1 MDDVTSKLKKLF
13 KTKPK
18 GFKGSGQKLGS
29 NAQAAS
35 SAISAPARPSQ
46 PTARR
51 LPQPASPREKPTP
64 PASKHPLGLRS
75 APASDRTD
83 VPPAS
88 VLTTGAYIAPEEEE
102 PTEAQ
107 KEAFALLRIA
117 PQRGAAAEILSKV
130 LRNIVEHPTE
140 AKYRKLK
147 LNNKKVQQ
155 CVVNVDGGLE
165 LLQASGFELVFDES
179 SPEPQAAAPSHVPDH
194 VPSSEAADP
203 AQAQPDCQAGA
214 LGSESK
220 GEAPAAECE
229 AVGYLW
235 FPEEAELWVLQAA
248 LQLLRP
254 LTPLPFSKPSKGN
267 TASTGSEQP
276 PPQLPFTGQSRT
288 ASSGSS
294 QAAISDQ
301 PATSQAAVGPASAGL
316 GSSSSSS
323 TRLGTASSNQPATSH
338 AATGA
343 PTAGVGS
350 SSSSSSSTR
359 LGTASEPTQLGG
371 RSQAGRHD
379 TSATG
384 RGGQES
390 PHSGPTASAPIN
402 LAEPRPRK
410 TQVLLPS
417 ETDAQVPEWVFQQ
430 SPAELKQAFM
440 TAKKR
445 REMDSMLMTRAYRE
459 KLAGGKTQKG
469 AYIYAVIRVRLPEG
483 LLLQGEFNAREPV
496 TAVFEW
502 VSDCLRDPSLTY
514 ELILPTRRPLVTSM
528 GRVSEADL
536 LPSALL
542 NLRFDSPQQMPSLRN
557 TLLQQVE

>member
-1 MDDVTSKLKKLF
+1 MDEVTSKLKKLF
-13 KTKPK
+13 KTKTKSK

-35 SAISAPARPSQ
+35 SATSAPARPS
-46 PTARR
+46 PT
-51 LPQPASPREKPTP
+51 PQHFPQQASPRESPTP

-75 APASDRTD
+75 APPSDRTD

-117 PQRGAAAEILSKV
+117 PQKGAAAEILSKV
-130 LRNIVEHPTE
+130 LRNIVEHPAE

-155 CVVNVDGGLE
+155 CVVNVDGSLE

-179 SPEPQAAAPSHVPDH
+179 SPEPQAAAPSHVTDP
-194 VPSSEAADP
+194 VPSNEAADA
-203 AQAQPDCQAGA
+203 AQAQPDSQAGA
-214 LGSESK
+214 LLSESK
-220 GEAPAAECE
+220 GAAPAAEC
-229 AVGYLW
+229 AAIGYLW
-235 FPEEAELWVLQAA
+235 FPEEAELWLLQAA

-254 LTPLPFSKPSKGN
+254 LTPLPFSKPSTGS
-267 TASTGSEQP
+267 TASMRSEPTP
-276 PPQLPFTGQSRT
+276 PHLPFTGQSHI

-294 QAAISDQ
+294 HAASSSQ
-301 PATSQAAVGPASAGL
+301 PATSHAASGPAAAGM
-316 GSSSSSS
+316 GSSSS
-323 TRLGTASSNQPATSH
+323 TRLGT
-338 AATGA
+338 
-343 PTAGVGS
+343 V
-350 SSSSSSSTR
+350 
-359 LGTASEPTQLGG
+359 SEQAQLSG
-371 RSQAGRHD
+371 RSQAGLHD
-379 TSATG
+379 TATG

-390 PHSGPTASAPIN
+390 PQSGPTAPAPIN

-410 TQVLLPS
+410 TQVLLPA
-417 ETDAQVPEWVFQQ
+417 ETDAQVPDWVFHQ
-430 SPAELKQAFM
+430 SPADLKQAFM

-469 AYIYAVIRVRLPEG
+469 TYIYAVIRVRLPEG

-496 TAVFEW
+496 TTVFEW

-542 NLRFDSPQQMPSLRN
+542 NLRFDTPQQMPSLRN

>member
-29 NAQAAS
+29 NAQQAAS

-267 TASTGSEQP
+267 TASTGS
-276 PPQLPFTGQSRT
+276 
-288 ASSGSS
+288 
-294 QAAISDQ
+294 
-301 PATSQAAVGPASAGL
+301 
-316 GSSSSSS
+316 
-323 TRLGTASSNQPATSH
+323 
-338 AATGA
+338 
-343 PTAGVGS
+343 VGS

-502 VSDCLRDPSLTY
+502 VSDCDQTSQAFRKH
-514 ELILPTRRPLVTSM
+514 TRQRIT
-528 GRVSEADL
+528 
-536 LPSALL
+536 
-542 NLRFDSPQQMPSLRN
+542 MPKAAVVRIC
-557 TLLQQVE
+557 

>member
-1 MDDVTSKLKKLF
+1 MDEVTSKLKKLF

-29 NAQAAS
+29 NAQQAAP
-35 SAISAPARPSQ
+35 SATSAPARPSQ
-46 PTARR
+46 PT
-51 LPQPASPREKPTP
+51 PQHFPQQASPRSREKPTP

-75 APASDRTD
+75 APPSDRTD

-88 VLTTGAYIAPEEEE
+88 VLVTGAYIAPEEEE

-107 KEAFALLRIA
+107 EEAFALLRLA

-130 LRNIVEHPTE
+130 LRNIVEHPAE

-155 CVVNVDGGLE
+155 CVVNVDGSLE

-179 SPEPQAAAPSHVPDH
+179 SPEPQAAAPSHVTET
-194 VPSSEAADP
+194 VPSTEA
-203 AQAQPDCQAGA
+203 AQAQLDSQAGA
-214 LGSESK
+214 LLSESK
-220 GEAPAAECE
+220 GPAPASECE
-229 AVGYLW
+229 AIGYLW
-235 FPEEAELWVLQAA
+235 FPEEAELWLLQAA

-254 LTPLPFSKPSKGN
+254 LTPLPFSKS
-267 TASTGSEQP
+267 STGSTASMRTELLQ
-276 PPQLPFTGQSRT
+276 PQLPFTGQSHT
-288 ASSGSS
+288 AR
-294 QAAISDQ
+294 
-301 PATSQAAVGPASAGL
+301 
-316 GSSSSSS
+316 SSSS
-323 TRLGTASSNQPATSH
+323 GTASSSQPATSH
-338 AATGA
+338 TAIGPA
-343 PTAGVGS
+343 TAGIN
-350 SSSSSSSTR
+350 SSSTNTR
-359 LGTASEPTQLGG
+359 LDTSSEQAQLSG
-371 RSQAGRHD
+371 RSEAGLHD
-379 TSATG
+379 TSAAG
-384 RGGQES
+384 RGGQE
-390 PHSGPTASAPIN
+390 PPQSGPTASAPIN

-410 TQVLLPS
+410 TQVP
-417 ETDAQVPEWVFQQ
+417 DWVFQQ
-430 SPAELKQAFM
+430 SPVELKQAFM

-445 REMDSMLMTRAYRE
+445 REMDSVLMTRAYRE

-469 AYIYAVIRVRLPEG
+469 AYIYAVIRVRVPEG

-542 NLRFDSPQQMPSLRN
+542 NLRFDTPQQMPSLCN